1 MPRVITN
8 AHKVNK
14 ISGPFVA
21 IYVAT
26 LLLVFHTFVV
36 AYINSSFLEQF
47 MSAEAVGTMY
57 IIGSLLT
64 VAIFLFISRVLHLVG
79 NFRLTLA
86 FILMDFFAVFGMSVA
101 QTLEVAVPLFLVH
114 LIIVA
119 LIVLNLDVFLEEYIG
134 NDEGITGSRRGFI
147 MSITSIVGALSPFIS
162 GNLVVAAGGTFEYV
176 YIASAL
182 SLLPIAIILIW
193 FFRDFRDP
201 PYKEIK
207 VLSAI
212 RSFWIR
218 PSIRAVFIAHFILQI
233 FFVCT
238 VVFIPLYLTKE
249 IGLSWQD
256 FGIIMIFGQLAYV
269 LFEYPIGIVADKYI
283 GEKEMMAFGF
293 LILAISIAW
302 IAFVTVPSVFV
313 WSIIMFVTRVGVSF
327 VQVTTESYFFKQTSS
342 SDAQVISFFRITRP
356 LAFAVGAIISS
367 LTLLYLPFNLLF
379 IVIATLMVPALFFTL
394 EIKDTK

>member
-47 MSAEAVGTMY
+47 MSAEAVGTIY

-313 WSIIMFVTRVGVSF
+313 WSIIMFVTRVGASF